1 MKGSTFQL
9 KLTEPQLKIILE
21 SLLFHSS
28 VDANSRWGKDECESS
43 VKLASDLRKTYPK
56 VLTENLYIF
65 KDTIFHDTLTEKIV
79 DLFPETLE
87 NNPNL

>member
-1 MKGSTFQL
+1 MKGDTFQL
-9 KLTEPQLKIILE
+9 KLTEAELKIILE

-28 VDANSRWGKDECESS
+28 VDVNSRWSKDECDASIE
-43 VKLASDLRKTYPK
+43 LASNLRKAYPK

-65 KDTIFHDTLTEKIV
+65 KDTIFHDILTEKIV